1 MSGPDIQVSTPA
13 VHQAAGKIHDDGQ
26 TLKDAAG
33 QMRGKE
39 MHGSHRGGDGPSDAF
54 GLAIA
59 ESAQLGVH
67 FTDLINML
75 AAYGELLG
83 DTLQHAAE
91 QMHTM
96 GTNYA
101 DVDDSMA
108 N

>member
-1 MSGPDIQVSTPA
+1 MSGPDIQVSPST
-13 VHQAAGKIHDDGQ
+13 VHQVAGKIDKDGEN
-26 TLKDAAG
+26 LRKVAG
-33 QMRGKE
+33 QMQAKE
-39 MHGSHRGGDGPSDAF
+39 MHGSHRGGDGASDAF

-67 FTDLINML
+67 FTDLLNML

-96 GTNYA
+96 GTNYT